1 MSIHRFPVVVVGD
14 TGVGKTSLLLRHTG
28 QAFLPVHV
36 PTPGI
41 EFVASRLRLP
51 SGATVCL
58 EMWDTTGQARF
69 HTVARSCHAGSRA
82 CLLVF
87 DLSRPET
94 FDSIRGWLDGALD
107 RGHGDVVYVLVGTK
121 SDLPRRVPVAAITGL
136 LADRG
141 EIDAYAETSAKD
153 GTGVEELF
161 RVRVAEAIYK
171 ADRPVGEP
179 RSRCH

>member
-1 MSIHRFPVVVVGD
+1 MSVHRFPIVVVGD
-14 TGVGKTSLLLRHTG
+14 AGVGKTSLLLRHTG

-41 EFVASRLRLP
+41 EFVASHLRLLP
-51 SGATVCL
+51 SGANVCL

-69 HTVARSCHAGSRA
+69 RSVARSCHAGSRA

-94 FDSIRGWLDGALD
+94 FDSIPGWLDGALD
-107 RGHGDVVYVLVGTK
+107 RGHGAE
-121 SDLPRRVPVAAITGL
+121 SDLPRRVPAAAITGL
-136 LADRG
+136 LADRR

-153 GTGVEELF
+153 GSGVEELF
-161 RVRVAEAIYK
+161 RVRVAEAIYA
-171 ADRPVGEP
+171 ADRPRVGEP